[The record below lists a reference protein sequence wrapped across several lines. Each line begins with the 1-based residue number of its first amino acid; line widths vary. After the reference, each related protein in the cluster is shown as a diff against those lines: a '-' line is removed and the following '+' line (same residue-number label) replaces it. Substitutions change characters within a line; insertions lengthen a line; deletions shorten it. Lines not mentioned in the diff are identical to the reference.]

1 MGTLSQ
7 ITWMTLLGLSM
18 LFVGGFVLWVYGAQR
33 PRLSTDALAHEGEV
47 AHKFHTHL
55 VQWFL
60 LYGAVITFAG
70 VGCLLTAAMMVL

>member
-33 PRLSTDALAHEGEV
+33 PRLSADAIAQEDEV
-47 AHKFHTHL
+47 VRKFHTHL
-55 VQWFL
+55 AQWFL
-60 LYGAVITFAG
+60 LYGAVTTFAG
-70 VGCLLTAAMMVL
+70 VGCLLTAAMMVI